1 MHSKKRQSAW
11 LGAARRLRVPAL
23 TAAVLLGTAPIALAQ
38 LTTEKDVQQRLES
51 EGYTQVRDVKFG
63 AEVIT
68 AKAVKDGKEW
78 SLAIDSNGKVM
89 QMTQGY

>member
-1 MHSKKRQSAW
+1 MVSKKRQRAW

-23 TAAVLLGTAPIALAQ
+23 AAAVLLGTAPIALAQ
-38 LTTEKDVQQRLES
+38 LTTEKDVQQKLES
-51 EGYTQVRDVKFG
+51 AGYTQVRDVKFG
-63 AEVIT
+63 PEVVT

-78 SLAIDSNGKVM
+78 SLAIDSSGKIM